1 MGTGNTS
8 AVKVFITVW
17 GLSEHR
23 GQPILMTVKQYLLT
37 TKPLMTDRWF
47 AVQYISAW
55 GQQDR
60 RNYKG
65 PRWHQ
70 LC

>member
-1 MGTGNTS
+1 MGTGNTP
-8 AVKVFITVW
+8 AVKVFITIW

-23 GQPILMTVKQYLLT
+23 GQPILTTVKQNLLT
-37 TKPLMTDRWF
+37 TKPLMTEKRVT
-47 AVQYISAW
+47 VQYISAW

-65 PRWHQ
+65 PR
-70 LC
+70 